1 MVNILCDRGQGISTR
16 PREQRR
22 GGAARPSA
30 TRQYV
35 KAMRAGGP
43 IRGVPPACV
52 RSIPIFRHIKA
63 AHPIVSEGFI
73 QDLAC
78 GNKILECLDRGWGP
92 AGTFPSMG
100 SRKCALSLKALRKP
114 PDWRRG

>member
-43 IRGVPPACV
+43 VRGVPPGL
-52 RSIPIFRHIKA
+52 RSVDPDFRHIKA

-73 QDLAC
+73 QGPRAC
-78 GNKILECLDRGWGP
+78 GNKILEY
-92 AGTFPSMG
+92 
-100 SRKCALSLKALRKP
+100 
-114 PDWRRG
+114 